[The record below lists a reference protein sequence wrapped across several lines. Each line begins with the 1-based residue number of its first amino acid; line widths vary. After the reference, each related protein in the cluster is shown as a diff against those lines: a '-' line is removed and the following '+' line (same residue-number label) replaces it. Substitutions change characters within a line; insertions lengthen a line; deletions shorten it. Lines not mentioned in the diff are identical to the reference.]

1 MTTMTPITRI
11 LVAIDFSP
19 TADAALAQA
28 RALAD
33 ALGASLHLLHVFE
46 DPYTTAAYAPEVY
59 AVLPPDF
66 REHALREAIRQLD
79 EHLGGQEKRAF
90 GGTTNVVVGSPAR
103 EIVRFA
109 AEHGIDLIVVGTH
122 GRSGI
127 AHLLLGSVAERV
139 VRTAPCMVL
148 TVRETAALRK
158 ELAPAG
164 VKVERSA

>member
-1 MTTMTPITRI
+1 MTTLTPITRI
-11 LVAIDFSP
+11 LVATDFSP

-28 RALAD
+28 RALAE

-46 DPYTTAAYAPEVY
+46 DPYTTAPEVY

-66 REHALREAIRQLD
+66 REHALREAARQLD
-79 EHLGGQEKRAF
+79 ERLGRQEKREF

-103 EIVRFA
+103 DIVRFA
-109 AEHGIDLIVVGTH
+109 AEDSIDLIVVGTH

-148 TVRETAALRK
+148 TVRETAALKK
-158 ELAPAG
+158 ELASAG
-164 VKVERSA
+164 VKVEQSA